1 MKIQPL
7 AAAQIPRDLLLLA
20 DPSWAQVTAYL
31 STGQCYGYQQRWT
44 SGGCCCVDNAQN
56 RGVGS

>member
-1 MKIQPL
+1 MKIQPI

-31 STGQCYGYQQRWT
+31 STGQCYGYQQDGQVVGVVVLT
-44 SGGCCCVDNAQN
+44 TFKQGC
-56 RGVGS
+56 GS